1 MLAVPFLLFF
11 GVTVCNSLK
20 SCWLNRNRVEDR
32 QDDFAMPELP
42 PYDPARARA
51 HLMEL
56 ERRRRREENKIRAEL
71 RRLRADIRN
80 PFAQA
85 ENLQ

>member
-1 MLAVPFLLFF
+1 
-11 GVTVCNSLK
+11 
-20 SCWLNRNRVEDR
+20 
-32 QDDFAMPELP
+32 MPELP

-56 ERRRRREENKIRAEL
+56 ERRRRREENQIRAEL

-85 ENLQ
+85 ENLQEQIPMEPLIHLDARQNEQRDNGMLPPPPPPAPPAF